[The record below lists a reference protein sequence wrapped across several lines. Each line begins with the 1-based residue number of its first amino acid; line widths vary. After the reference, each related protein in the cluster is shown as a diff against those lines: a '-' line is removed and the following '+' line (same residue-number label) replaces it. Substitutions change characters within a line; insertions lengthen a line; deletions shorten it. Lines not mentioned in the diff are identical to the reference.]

1 MGDVLIAFVIV
12 LALQAKNTILVA
24 ALTDARTTDLAL
36 STIRPCSSNFLLF
49 DYYLTA
55 ASADVATTDAAT
67 TDVAASDA
75 TTTDVATTDAATTDV
90 AATYAAT
97 TIVATTDAATTNVAT
112 NDAATTDVAVTDAT
126 TTDVATTDEATTDV
140 ATTQAM
146 TTTTL
151 PTRRPWP
158 KPNCGNPQLTNSM
171 RSLFLNMHN
180 NFRGSLARGQTEK
193 SMGWGIA
200 PPATLM
206 YRMKYDCAAESF
218 AQQHVTA
225 CNTNGLPE
233 HTHPNHKANL
243 HILHTVQ
250 TTPEGAIQN
259 ALSSWWSQLAKF
271 GIRSNMMFHK
281 SEQERGSANVLSWS
295 KMAWWNNIYIGCSV
309 KHCGKYYLTA
319 CMYRPGG
326 NHVNG
331 YVYNVGA
338 VCSECPKDQ
347 CDGQALCR
355 W

>member
-1 MGDVLIAFVIV
+1 MADVLIAFVIL
-12 LALQAKNTILVA
+12 LALQAKNTILGKPQTTTTLPARSPCSSTFLLFGYYAIA

-55 ASADVATTDAAT
+55 AGADVATTDTATTNVATTDAANADVTTTDAAT
-67 TDVAASDA
+67 TDVRTTDVA
-75 TTTDVATTDAATTDV
+75 TTDVRTTDVATTDVATTDAATADV
-90 AATYAAT
+90 AAS
-97 TIVATTDAATTNVAT
+97 DAATTKA
-112 NDAATTDVAVTDAT
+112 
-126 TTDVATTDEATTDV
+126 

-180 NFRGSLARGQTEK
+180 NFRGSLARGQTER

-259 ALSSWWSQLAKF
+259 
-271 GIRSNMMFHK
+271 
-281 SEQERGSANVLSWS
+281 
-295 KMAWWNNIYIGCSV
+295 MAWWNNIYIGCSV